1 MMEDL
6 NMVKVIEESESK
18 VFPKDP
24 LDKRLLLSSMRDFA
38 PEGLGLGVEKVSR
51 LFITSFGKSQL
62 TVQLRILDEF
72 PKCRMYELDD
82 EGQYIMV
89 KDDLTGEENPKIK
102 IDDGHLAMCTLFLG
116 VTCDAKEVDDDTE
129 FTVYPTSGAYPLFAA
144 GLIENGDLP
153 AEAKGKAF
161 STTAN
166 ELREALEGFEF
177 TGKSAKSKG
186 KFKFEYLDV
195 V

>member
-1 MMEDL
+1 
-6 NMVKVIEESESK
+6 MVKIIEESESK

-24 LDKRLLLSSMRDFA
+24 LDKKLLLSSMRDFC
-38 PEGLGLGVEKVSR
+38 PDGLKLGVEKLSR
-51 LFITSFGKSQL
+51 LFVTSFGKTQM
-62 TVQLRILDEF
+62 TVQLCILGDM

-82 EGQYIMV
+82 EGQYILV

-116 VTCDAKEVDDDTE
+116 VTCDTKEVDDDTE
-129 FTVYPTSGAYPLFAA
+129 FTVYPTSGAYPLFASA
-144 GLIENGDLP
+144 LIENGDLP

-166 ELREALEGFEF
+166 ELRDSLEGFEF
-177 TGKSAKSKG
+177 VGFADKSKG
-186 KFKFEYLDV
+186 KFKFDFLNIK
-195 V
+195 

>member
-1 MMEDL
+1 MAKIIED
-6 NMVKVIEESESK
+6 SESK

-24 LDKRLLLSSMRDFA
+24 LDKKLLLSSIRDFC
-38 PEGLGLGVEKVSR
+38 PDGLSLGVEKVSR
-51 LFITSFGKSQL
+51 LFVTSFGKTQM
-62 TVQLRILDEF
+62 TVQLCVLGEM
-72 PKCRMYELDD
+72 PKCRMYELDE

-89 KDDLTGEENPKIK
+89 KDDLTGDENPKIK

-116 VTCDAKEVDDDTE
+116 VNCDEKEPDDDTE
-129 FTVYPTSGAYPLFAA
+129 FTVYPTSGAYPLFSSA
-144 GLIENGDLP
+144 LIENGDLP

-161 STTAN
+161 SSTAN

-195 V
+195 IV